1 MKSNLL
7 LRYDHGQF
15 KPEHQL
21 TIGVEFE
28 SKNLWINEKAIIKII
43 ILLLIEVM
51 IPKTKNN

>member
-28 SKNLWINEKAIIKII
+28 SKN
-43 ILLLIEVM
+43 VM
-51 IPKTKNN
+51 NKMKTQ

>member
-28 SKNLWINEKAIIKII
+28 SKNVMNKIK
-43 ILLLIEVM
+43 
-51 IPKTKNN
+51 TQ